1 MLRRGNVAK
10 IALWKLYDV
19 RKRPM
24 KCSMHKLLLLSGCLL
39 TPLYGHAATMCNV
52 RNYGAKGDGVTKDTA
67 AIQKAIDDCAAKGGG
82 TVVLDGNAVFVTA
95 PLLLKSH
102 ITLSIAKGSTLA
114 GSTDHADYPD
124 KEEFRDKGKQALI
137 TATDAEDITIDGGGT
152 IDGRGASWWLK
163 PFDPRPRLV
172 VFDHSKHILME
183 DITAKDSPMWQLVP
197 YYSDDVTFR
206 NMKVLGA
213 VGSHNTDGIDPF
225 SSTNVRIEHVIIDTG
240 DDNIAIKS
248 GQPGSP
254 GPDAP
259 SKDIVI
265 TDCTFL
271 RGHGLSIGSEI
282 AGGVE
287 NVRAERITF
296 KGTSQG
302 IRVKSNRD
310 RGNPDIGDFVF
321 RDITM
326 TDVRTPILLSEFY
339 PKVPKTITAEKV
351 QRLTPFFHDITI
363 ENVTA
368 TGARQAAVIVGL
380 PESPIRGLTLT
391 NVHLEG
397 MKGAVVQY
405 ADVTAKDFTV
415 KAIQGP
421 NIQVG
426 AGVVGLKRQ

>member
-1 MLRRGNVAK
+1 MKFGLYRAGLLFGC
-10 IALWKLYDV
+10 ALL
-19 RKRPM
+19 P
-24 KCSMHKLLLLSGCLL
+24 LSA
-39 TPLYGHAATMCNV
+39 HAATVCNV
-52 RNYGAKGDGVTKDTA
+52 RHYGAKGDGSTKDTA
-67 AIQKAIDDCAAKGGG
+67 SIQKAIDDCAARGGG
-82 TVVLDGNAVFVTA
+82 TVLLDGNAVFVTA
-95 PLLLKSH
+95 PLMLRSH
-102 ITLSIAKGSTLA
+102 ITLSIATGSTLA

-124 KEEFRDKGKQALI
+124 KEEFKDKGKQALI
-137 TATDAEDITIDGGGT
+137 TAANAENITINGGGT
-152 IDGRGASWWLK
+152 IDGRGASWWTK
-163 PFDPRPRLV
+163 PLDPRPRLV
-172 VFDHSKHILME
+172 VFDHSRHIVME
-183 DITAKDSPMWQLVP
+183 NITAKDSPMWQLVP

-225 SSTNVRIEHVIIDTG
+225 SSTNVRIEHVYIDTG

-282 AGGVE
+282 AGGVQ

-296 KGTSQG
+296 KGTDQG

-310 RGNPDIGDFVF
+310 RGNADIGNFLF

-326 TDVRTPILLSEFY
+326 EDVRTPILLSEFY
-339 PKVPKTITAEKV
+339 PKVPPTITEEKV

-380 PESPIRGLTLT
+380 PESPIRRLTLT

-397 MKGAVVQY
+397 KTGAVVQY
-405 ADVTAKDFTV
+405 ADVTAKAFTV
-415 KAIQGP
+415 KASQGP
-421 NIQVG
+421 NLQIG
-426 AGVVGLKRQ
+426 AGVHGLKQ

>member
-1 MLRRGNVAK
+1 MKQHGSMQWSMAK
-10 IALWKLYDV
+10 AL
-19 RKRPM
+19 
-24 KCSMHKLLLLSGCLL
+24 
-39 TPLYGHAATMCNV
+39 PLVVCAILAFDASAQMVCNV
-52 RNYGAKGDGVTKDTA
+52 RQYGAKGDGITKDTA
-67 AIQKAIDDCAAKGGG
+67 AIQKAIDVCAGKGGG
-82 TVVLDGNAVFVTA
+82 TVVLDGAPVFVSA
-95 PLLLKSH
+95 PILLKSH
-102 ITLSIAKGSTLA
+102 ITLSIAAGTSLE
-114 GSTDHADYPD
+114 GSTDHDDYPD
-124 KEEFRDKGKQALI
+124 KQEFRDRGKQALI
-137 TATDAEDITIDGGGT
+137 TATDAEDITIEGGGV

-163 PFDPRPRLV
+163 PFEPRPRLV
-172 VFDHSKHILME
+172 VFDHSKHIVMQN
-183 DITAKDSPMWQLVP
+183 ITVKDSPMWQIVP
-197 YYSDDVTFR
+197 YYSDDLTFR

-225 SSTNVRIEHVIIDTG
+225 SSSNIVIDHVTIDTG

-259 SKDIVI
+259 SRNIVI

-282 AGGVE
+282 AGGVQ

-296 KGTSQG
+296 KSTDQG

-310 RGNPDIGDFVF
+310 RGNADIGNFVF

-326 TDVRTPILLSEFY
+326 EDVRTPILLSEFY
-339 PKVPKTITAEKV
+339 PKIPPSIVAEKV
-351 QRLTPFFHDITI
+351 TRLTPFFHDITI

-380 PESPIRGLTLT
+380 PESPIRNLKLI
-391 NVHLEG
+391 NVHLAG
-397 MKGAVVQY
+397 QRGATIQY

-415 KAIQGP
+415 KAEQGESIQ
-421 NIQVG
+421 IG
-426 AGVVGLKRQ
+426 AGVSGSLKAGN

>member
-1 MLRRGNVAK
+1 MKFMLYRV
-10 IALWKLYDV
+10 V
-19 RKRPM
+19 
-24 KCSMHKLLLLSGCLL
+24 LLSGCALL
-39 TPLYGHAATMCNV
+39 PVRGHAATVCNV
-52 RNYGAKGDGVTKDTA
+52 RHYGAKGDGNTKDTA
-67 AIQKAIDDCAAKGGG
+67 AIQRAIDDCAAKGGG

-95 PLLLKSH
+95 PLMLKSH
-102 ITLSIAKGSTLA
+102 ITLSIATGSTLA

-124 KEEFRDKGKQALI
+124 KEEFKDKGKQALI
-137 TATDAEDITIDGGGT
+137 TAKNAEDITINGGGT
-152 IDGRGASWWLK
+152 IDGRGASWWEHDRLS
-163 PFDPRPRLV
+163 PRPRLV
-172 VFDHSKHILME
+172 VFDHSKHIVME
-183 DITAKDSPMWQLVP
+183 NITAENSPMWQLVP
-197 YYSDDVTFR
+197 YYSDDVTYR

-225 SSTNVRIEHVIIDTG
+225 SSTHVRIEHVYIDTG

-259 SKDIVI
+259 ARDIMI

-282 AGGVE
+282 AGGVQ

-296 KGTSQG
+296 KGTDQG

-310 RGNPDIGDFVF
+310 RGNADIGNFVF

-326 TDVRTPILLSEFY
+326 QDVRTALVISEFY
-339 PKVPKTITAEKV
+339 PKIPATITEEKV

-368 TGARQAAVIVGL
+368 TGSRQAAVIVGL
-380 PESPIRGLTLT
+380 PESPIRRLTLT

-397 MKGAVVQY
+397 KTGAVVQY
-405 ADVTAKDFTV
+405 ADITAKNFTV
-415 KAIQGP
+415 KAESGP
-421 NIQVG
+421 NMQIG
-426 AGVVGLKRQ
+426 AGVQGLKQ